1 MHYWVK
7 RNPIAASLMRG
18 WLGDHAPTWFRLNDV
33 GEGPK
38 QRRLACSKGPYM
50 TDTDPFNLERF
61 VSAQAAVFST
71 VMEELTAGQKRSHWM
86 WFIFPQLRGLGH
98 SSMAK
103 FYGIGSLDEARAY
116 LGHTL
121 LGPRLNLCT
130 LTVLAVE
137 DRSLHDIFGSPD
149 DMKFHSS
156 MTLFA
161 LAAPNQEAVYRQAL
175 ERWWQGRADER
186 TIALLDS
193 TPHRR

>member
-1 MHYWVK
+1 
-7 RNPIAASLMRG
+7 
-18 WLGDHAPTWFRLNDV
+18 
-33 GEGPK
+33 
-38 QRRLACSKGPYM
+38 M

-116 LGHTL
+116 LGHPL
-121 LGPRLNLCT
+121 LRPRLNLCT
-130 LTVLAVE
+130 RTVLAVE

-149 DMKFHSS
+149 DMKFHSA

-161 LAAPNQEAVYRQAL
+161 LAASNQETVYRQAL
-175 ERWWQGRADER
+175 DRWWQGRADER
-186 TIALLDS
+186 TIALLDA
-193 TPHRR
+193 TPHPL

>member
-1 MHYWVK
+1 
-7 RNPIAASLMRG
+7 
-18 WLGDHAPTWFRLNDV
+18 
-33 GEGPK
+33 
-38 QRRLACSKGPYM
+38 M
-50 TDTDPFNLERF
+50 TDPDLFNLERF
-61 VSAQAAVFST
+61 VSSQAAVFST

-116 LGHTL
+116 LCHTL

-130 LTVLAVE
+130 RTVLAVE
-137 DRSLHDIFGSPD
+137 DRSLYDIFGSPD
-149 DMKFHSS
+149 DMKFRSS

-161 LAAPNQEAVYRQAL
+161 LAAPNQENVYRQAL
-175 ERWWQGRADER
+175 DRWWQGRVDER
-186 TIALLDS
+186 TIALLES